1 MNRIRRICWLLTIC
15 FAFSLLVPCAVLPVS
30 AASGG
35 VTITETVNIA
45 QANKNMEGHGY
56 YWANRYDILTLDG
69 IHLDTTSAYGLRLP
83 KNCTV
88 ILKGDNYIKADKYA
102 LSCAGTVTFKGDG
115 TLTLEAGEIGMYLY
129 AEDGTQKIRLL
140 DGKYTIHAGEYG
152 VYSIASDFSFVDG
165 SMDITVDNADG
176 AAISGRIVNLLGGSF
191 KANNAVE
198 SSHMLIVDGID
209 LDVSASRPVFASK
222 NLTVEDIAMTSGGSA
237 VEAYADQT
245 QISGKSTAKDVKPSA
260 IFGENVP
267 VAVDY
272 VCLVIAVIGIAA
284 AIVGPILHHKKKK
297 AALLARLEKENPDAA
312 AVLKR

>member
-15 FAFSLLVPCAVLPVS
+15 LTFALLIPCTALTAS

-69 IHLDTTSAYGLRLP
+69 IHLDTDSAYGLRLP

-102 LSCAGTVTFKGDG
+102 LSCAGTVIFKGDG
-115 TLTLEAGEIGMYLY
+115 TLTLDAGEIGMYLY
-129 AEDGTQKIRLL
+129 SEDGTQKIRLL
-140 DGKYTIHAGEYG
+140 EGDYTIHAGEYG

-176 AAISGRIVNLLGGSF
+176 AAVSGRIVNLLGGSF

-198 SSHMLIVDGID
+198 ASHMLVVDGLD
-209 LDVSASRPVFASK
+209 LDITAARPALSAK
-222 NLTVEDIAMTSGGSA
+222 TLTVEDIALTSDGTA
-237 VEAYADQT
+237 LEAYDGQN
-245 QISGKSTAKDVKPSA
+245 QILGKSTAKDTRPSV
-260 IFGENVP
+260 IFGESVP
-267 VAVDY
+267 GFVDY
-272 VCLVIAVIGIAA
+272 ICLLLAVAGIAA
-284 AIVGPILHHKKKK
+284 AIVGPVLHAKKKK
-297 AALLARLEKENPDAA
+297 AALLARLELENPDAA
-312 AVLKR
+312 AALKR